1 MKNCTFKIDPLFKLW
16 KRSFKSADP
25 KLLTEDDMK
34 KYVAKGT
41 KYVSMP
47 ILKLDVTKLFLMQ
60 VFTS

>member
-1 MKNCTFKIDPLFKLW
+1 MQYKIFTVKSEKITILKSFNFFTLW

-41 KYVSMP
+41 KYVSISVP
-47 ILKLDVTKLFLMQ
+47 
-60 VFTS
+60 